1 MADSAERVA
10 LLSVGGFLTAL
21 VAALLAWATPAHAEN
36 PRVDDSPGKAHISWG
51 LNGGTPLE
59 EWIHEE
65 FMLPED
71 CDRLVRAA
79 AANGDWYDNAPHRA
93 LVGSLAF
100 CRRHDLAGMGDPRP
114 QYDFVSEEDFSSL
127 PLELIPPQVLLRS
140 VVNSPWSYESKK
152 DAVERAVAACGTRS
166 HCPHLSWAGVEA
178 TWEAS
183 GSGSETVEKVDAD
196 SCHLRDGRF
205 TGEVELKDGTV
216 RCTYDPETNGVELV
230 DVRFRD
236 VDREGTMDV
245 ILSVRE
251 ARDGGS
257 APYEYDEFVLTRR
270 TPGGPLERV
279 DVEDRHRPQRE

>member
-10 LLSVGGFLTAL
+10 LLI
-21 VAALLAWATPAHAEN
+21 LADFSQPWSRLSSHRPPPPRRN

-178 TWEAS
+178 EP
-183 GSGSETVEKVDAD
+183 GRRVDPAARR
-196 SCHLRDGRF
+196 SRRSTPIACRRER
-205 TGEVELKDGTV
+205 EVHRRGGAEGGTV
-216 RCTYDPETNGVELV
+216 PSTYDPETNGVELV

-257 APYEYDEFVLTRR
+257 ARTSTTSSSSLAVPGWPARTRGR
-270 TPGGPLERV
+270 RGPAPPAEGV
-279 DVEDRHRPQRE
+279 A